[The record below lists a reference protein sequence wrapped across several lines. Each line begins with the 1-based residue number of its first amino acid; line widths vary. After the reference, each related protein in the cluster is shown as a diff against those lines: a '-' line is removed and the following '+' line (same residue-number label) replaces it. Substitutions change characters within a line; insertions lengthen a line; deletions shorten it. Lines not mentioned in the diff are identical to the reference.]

1 MTERWQRELARLKDA
16 ELPGGLW
23 ERATE
28 GPRMEPPPRVPT
40 FARASA
46 AVAGLAVFIAGAV
59 IAWAAFAPSQT
70 SERSLGGPGA
80 YEVPP
85 RGEVSPVFLP
95 DGRPV
100 FIVHH
105 EDGTVSVVDALSTH
119 TPWGITDLNAWC
131 PSTREF
137 VEVAHEARFDE
148 HGRWVSA
155 GPAPTG
161 VATFAFEVLERDAAG
176 GPASIRVGEM
186 RTPDQHGSG
195 TTPEERP
202 PLCPPSDA
210 TGDLPLVSVVGGNSG
225 GTGVVL
231 AHHVSEDRI
240 WGSPAAAV
248 AAEPEGWIA
257 VRGTLLVARDDGFV
271 QLCARVAG
279 RRPDGIGYGVTDER
293 RCEDGA
299 IVRGVQGVELLV
311 NVIGPNPDTAYEEPA
326 IWLARAR
333 EGVLDDLV
341 GAFFIEPR

>member
-28 GPRMEPPPRVPT
+28 GPRMEPPRVPV

-46 AVAGLAVFIAGAV
+46 AVAGLAVFVAGALL
-59 IAWAAFAPSQT
+59 AWSAFAGSSAPV
-70 SERSLGGPGA
+70 RPLGGPGT
-80 YEVPP
+80 YDVPP
-85 RGEVSPVFLP
+85 LGEVAPVFLP

-105 EDGTVSVVDALSTH
+105 EDDTVSVVDALSTH

-148 HGRWVSA
+148 LGRWVSA

-161 VATFAFEVLERDAAG
+161 VATFAFDVLERDAAG
-176 GPASIRVGEM
+176 APASIRVGEM
-186 RTPDQHGSG
+186 REPDPHGSG
-195 TTPEERP
+195 TTAPERP
-202 PLCPPSDA
+202 PLCPPAEAS
-210 TGDLPLVSVVGGNSG
+210 GSRPLIDVIGGASG
-225 GTGVVL
+225 NPGTVL

-240 WGSPAAAV
+240 WGSPATAV